1 MWEKITALKTSL
13 GKYLDPN
20 EVPRLPSRLDIK
32 RIIKCL
38 ETLNDEDSNLT
49 ELMQIVVNV
58 LKSAL
63 FVDWKVIEPFAE
75 RLSEECNDEMSILME
90 RDMILMNY

>member
-20 EVPRLPSRLDIK
+20 EVPRLPSRLDIRK
-32 RIIKCL
+32 IIKCL
-38 ETLNDEDSNLT
+38 ETLNDEDSSLT

-58 LKSAL
+58 LKAAL

-75 RLSEECNDEMSILME
+75 RLYDESNEELSILFV
-90 RDMILMNY
+90 

>member
-38 ETLNDEDSNLT
+38 ETLNDEDSSLT

-58 LKSAL
+58 LKAAL

-75 RLSEECNDEMSILME
+75 RLSEECNDEMSIIFIE
-90 RDMILMNY
+90 REPILIN